1 MLYAL
6 VAILG
11 KILIK
16 FFLTIFFQKKEFM
29 TNFFIK
35 NTFFCK
41 MAKIHNKKNSLI

>member
-16 FFLTIFFQKKEFM
+16 IFLAIIFQKKEFM
-29 TNFFIK
+29 TKFLLKIRFFAK
-35 NTFFCK
+35 WRKFTTK
-41 MAKIHNKKNSLI
+41 KIH